1 MSKNKSIEET
11 YNENKKSIEELI
23 TQLKLVGVKD
33 KTIEKMLNEI
43 AEYQRKLYIKQNQK
57 NNKTTKKQAI
67 NQKIKRIKKTH
78 TIYNI

>member
-43 AEYQRKLYIKQNQK
+43 AEYQRKLYIKQTKDLIQNMRK
-57 NNKTTKKQAI
+57 TILNN
-67 NQKIKRIKKTH
+67 RGE
-78 TIYNI
+78 